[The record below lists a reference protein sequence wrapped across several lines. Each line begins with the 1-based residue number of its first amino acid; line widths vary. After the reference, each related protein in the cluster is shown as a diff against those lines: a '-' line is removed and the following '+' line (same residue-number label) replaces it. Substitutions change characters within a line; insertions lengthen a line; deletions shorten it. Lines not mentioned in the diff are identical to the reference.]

1 MTVWRDLRVEW
12 MRLFRSKG
20 TWLALL
26 AASAAPL
33 VGYGL
38 YQPAG
43 GGTTAA
49 LVLLNPM
56 LTGALGGALA
66 FAVLT
71 LSEMNRV
78 KKGRMGPL
86 TDSVVSPLRMT
97 VVRTAVLMLTAV
109 VSSLVTSLLYLPY
122 TWYRLG
128 ETFQGKEYVQVVLLF
143 LLPFLEMTVLAAAAF
158 YQIFQRVDVCVLLLL
173 ALLLVGLGP
182 WSQDTYLLYWM
193 DLSNL
198 GFSGDLGNTTIFR
211 LAWYSRLLWL
221 CLFGGLWMGSLLC
234 VRNHG
239 RGIFG
244 SMACCGRKLYLPLL
258 ALCLLASG
266 AGLYFRQPYLD
277 HAPPVSLDTG
287 NVTGGGTPALRAKTK
302 RTRKRK
308 TRTKAF
314 SSVTKAHS
322 ACRVRFFAACFMPF
336 CQKGGV
342 ISV

>member
-56 LTGALGGALA
+56 LAGALGGALA

-86 TDSVVSPLRMT
+86 TDSVVSPLRMA

-122 TWYRLG
+122 LVPVG
-128 ETFQGKEYVQVVLLF
+128 GDLSGKGICPSHPAVFASLSGNDGF
-143 LLPFLEMTVLAAAAF
+143 GGC
-158 YQIFQRVDVCVLLLL
+158 CVLPNIP
-173 ALLLVGLGP
+173 AG
-182 WSQDTYLLYWM
+182 
-193 DLSNL
+193 
-198 GFSGDLGNTTIFR
+198 R
-211 LAWYSRLLWL
+211 CL
-221 CLFGGLWMGSLLC
+221 C
-234 VRNHG
+234 
-239 RGIFG
+239 
-244 SMACCGRKLYLPLL
+244 A
-258 ALCLLASG
+258 ASPG
-266 AGLYFRQPYLD
+266 TFA
-277 HAPPVSLDTG
+277 
-287 NVTGGGTPALRAKTK
+287 GGTGPLE
-302 RTRKRK
+302 
-308 TRTKAF
+308 
-314 SSVTKAHS
+314 SGHL
-322 ACRVRFFAACFMPF
+322 FAVLDGFVQPVF
-336 CQKGGV
+336 PET
-342 ISV
+342 

>member
-56 LTGALGGALA
+56 LAGALGGALA

-86 TDSVVSPLRMT
+86 TDSVVSPLRMA
-97 VVRTAVLMLTAV
+97 VVRTVVLMLTAV

-128 ETFQGKEYVQVVLLF
+128 ETFQGKEYVQVALLF

-211 LAWYSRLLWL
+211 LARYSRLLWL
-221 CLFGGLWMGSLLC
+221 CLFGGLWVGSLLC

-239 RGIFG
+239 RGI
-244 SMACCGRKLYLPLL
+244 L
-258 ALCLLASG
+258 APWLAMG
-266 AGLYFRQPYLD
+266 E
-277 HAPPVSLDTG
+277 
-287 NVTGGGTPALRAKTK
+287 
-302 RTRKRK
+302 
-308 TRTKAF
+308 
-314 SSVTKAHS
+314 SST
-322 ACRVRFFAACFMPF
+322 CRCWRLVFW
-336 CQKGGV
+336 
-342 ISV
+342 

>member
-56 LTGALGGALA
+56 LAGALGGALA

-86 TDSVVSPLRMT
+86 TDSVVSPLRMA

-128 ETFQGKEYVQVVLLF
+128 ETFQGKEYVQVALLF

-211 LAWYSRLLWL
+211 LARYSRLLWL
-221 CLFGGLWMGSLLC
+221 CLFAGS
-234 VRNHG
+234 G
-239 RGIFG
+239 WG
-244 SMACCGRKLYLPLL
+244 
-258 ALCLLASG
+258 
-266 AGLYFRQPYLD
+266 
-277 HAPPVSLDTG
+277 
-287 NVTGGGTPALRAKTK
+287 
-302 RTRKRK
+302 
-308 TRTKAF
+308 
-314 SSVTKAHS
+314 
-322 ACRVRFFAACFMPF
+322 PF
-336 CQKGGV
+336 CAFETTAGV
-342 ISV
+342 FWAPWLAMGESSTCRCWRLVFW

>member
-56 LTGALGGALA
+56 LAGALGGALA

-86 TDSVVSPLRMT
+86 TDSVVSPLRMA
-97 VVRTAVLMLTAV
+97 VVRTVVLMLTAV

-128 ETFQGKEYVQVVLLF
+128 ETFQGKEYVQVALLF

-211 LAWYSRLLWL
+211 LARYSRLLWL
-221 CLFGGLWMGSLLC
+221 CLFGGLWVGSLL
-234 VRNHG
+234 
-239 RGIFG
+239 
-244 SMACCGRKLYLPLL
+244 
-258 ALCLLASG
+258 
-266 AGLYFRQPYLD
+266 
-277 HAPPVSLDTG
+277 
-287 NVTGGGTPALRAKTK
+287 
-302 RTRKRK
+302 
-308 TRTKAF
+308 
-314 SSVTKAHS
+314 
-322 ACRVRFFAACFMPF
+322 
-336 CQKGGV
+336 
-342 ISV
+342 

>member
-56 LTGALGGALA
+56 LAGALGGALA
-66 FAVLT
+66 FAALT

-86 TDSVVSPLRMT
+86 TDSVVSPLRMA

-128 ETFQGKEYVQVVLLF
+128 R
-143 LLPFLEMTVLAAAAF
+143 PFRE
-158 YQIFQRVDVCVLLLL
+158 
-173 ALLLVGLGP
+173 
-182 WSQDTYLLYWM
+182 
-193 DLSNL
+193 
-198 GFSGDLGNTTIFR
+198 
-211 LAWYSRLLWL
+211 
-221 CLFGGLWMGSLLC
+221 
-234 VRNHG
+234 RNM
-239 RGIFG
+239 
-244 SMACCGRKLYLPLL
+244 SKSPCC
-258 ALCLLASG
+258 
-266 AGLYFRQPYLD
+266 F
-277 HAPPVSLDTG
+277 
-287 NVTGGGTPALRAKTK
+287 
-302 RTRKRK
+302 
-308 TRTKAF
+308 
-314 SSVTKAHS
+314 
-322 ACRVRFFAACFMPF
+322 CFPF
-336 CQKGGV
+336 WK
-342 ISV
+342 

>member
-56 LTGALGGALA
+56 LAGALGGALA

-86 TDSVVSPLRMT
+86 TDSVVSPLRMA
-97 VVRTAVLMLTAV
+97 VVRTVVLMLTAV

-128 ETFQGKEYVQVVLLF
+128 ETFQGKEYVQVALLF
-143 LLPFLEMTVLAAAAF
+143 LLP
-158 YQIFQRVDVCVLLLL
+158 
-173 ALLLVGLGP
+173 
-182 WSQDTYLLYWM
+182 W
-193 DLSNL
+193 
-198 GFSGDLGNTTIFR
+198 
-211 LAWYSRLLWL
+211 
-221 CLFGGLWMGSLLC
+221 
-234 VRNHG
+234 
-239 RGIFG
+239 
-244 SMACCGRKLYLPLL
+244 K
-258 ALCLLASG
+258 
-266 AGLYFRQPYLD
+266 
-277 HAPPVSLDTG
+277 
-287 NVTGGGTPALRAKTK
+287 
-302 RTRKRK
+302 
-308 TRTKAF
+308 
-314 SSVTKAHS
+314 
-322 ACRVRFFAACFMPF
+322 
-336 CQKGGV
+336 
-342 ISV
+342 

>member
-56 LTGALGGALA
+56 LAGALGGALA

-86 TDSVVSPLRMT
+86 TDSVVSPLRMA
-97 VVRTAVLMLTAV
+97 VVRTVVLMLTAV

-128 ETFQGKEYVQVVLLF
+128 ETFQGKEYVQVALLF

-173 ALLLVGLGP
+173 AL
-182 WSQDTYLLYWM
+182 
-193 DLSNL
+193 
-198 GFSGDLGNTTIFR
+198 
-211 LAWYSRLLWL
+211 
-221 CLFGGLWMGSLLC
+221 
-234 VRNHG
+234 
-239 RGIFG
+239 
-244 SMACCGRKLYLPLL
+244 
-258 ALCLLASG
+258 
-266 AGLYFRQPYLD
+266 
-277 HAPPVSLDTG
+277 
-287 NVTGGGTPALRAKTK
+287 
-302 RTRKRK
+302 
-308 TRTKAF
+308 
-314 SSVTKAHS
+314 
-322 ACRVRFFAACFMPF
+322 
-336 CQKGGV
+336 
-342 ISV
+342 

>member
-56 LTGALGGALA
+56 LAGALGGALA

-86 TDSVVSPLRMT
+86 TDSVVSPLRMA
-97 VVRTAVLMLTAV
+97 VVRTVVLMLTAV

-128 ETFQGKEYVQVVLLF
+128 ETFQGKEYVQVALLF

-158 YQIFQRVDVCVLLLL
+158 LPNIPAGGC
-173 ALLLVGLGP
+173 
-182 WSQDTYLLYWM
+182 
-193 DLSNL
+193 
-198 GFSGDLGNTTIFR
+198 
-211 LAWYSRLLWL
+211 L
-221 CLFGGLWMGSLLC
+221 C
-234 VRNHG
+234 
-239 RGIFG
+239 
-244 SMACCGRKLYLPLL
+244 A
-258 ALCLLASG
+258 ASPG
-266 AGLYFRQPYLD
+266 TFA
-277 HAPPVSLDTG
+277 
-287 NVTGGGTPALRAKTK
+287 GGTGPLESGHLFAVLDGFVQPGFFRRLRQYDDFPAGAVQPFAVAVPLWRAL
-302 RTRKRK
+302 
-308 TRTKAF
+308 
-314 SSVTKAHS
+314 
-322 ACRVRFFAACFMPF
+322 
-336 CQKGGV
+336 GGV
-342 ISV
+342 PSVRSKPRQGVFLAPWLAMGESSTCRCWRLVFW